1 VRVYP
6 VLEQLLNKYPNEVNL
21 VIKHYP
27 LKMHKFAK
35 KAAFAALAAAKQ
47 DKYYEIS
54 KVFLKNYKKLNDE
67 TIKKYA
73 EETGLDMQKFE
84 KDYNDPSLSKI
95 VSQDVSLGK
104 RVKVRGVPALFINGR
119 SAKKRSLSVLSKMV
133 EQELKERK

>member
-1 VRVYP
+1 
-6 VLEQLLNKYPNEVNL
+6 
-21 VIKHYP
+21 
-27 LKMHKFAK
+27 MHKFAK

-54 KVFLKNYKKLNDE
+54 KIFLNNFKNLNDE

-73 EETGLDMQKFE
+73 EEAGLDMQKFE

-133 EQELKERK
+133 EKELKERK